1 MLVASLPA
9 PVSTS
14 CRAGMHPGE
23 PDGTEEFPMEATLTR
38 VPDDE
43 VTGNALLAGLPADAR
58 GMLVVGAKVVD
69 LPQRRVLWE
78 PGEMGGAVYFPLA
91 GVISLV
97 TVMRDGDMVE
107 VATVGKEGMAGL
119 HHFLGSRSMPNVRA
133 ICQVEGSAVEIDAE
147 VFREASA
154 APGPLHGLV
163 ERYVLVLQVATA
175 QEVACNRLHPL
186 EMRCARW
193 LMTTRDQVGSDEFGL
208 TQEFLAEMLGVRRA
222 TVTIAAG
229 MLQKAGLI
237 RYRRGWI
244 QVLDPV
250 RLEEAACECSSVIR
264 DEYDRF
270 MREIVRTERS
280 DALSTGRAGPV
291 DDVQCRLDESGQGAP
306 PTDRH
311 ER

>member
-1 MLVASLPA
+1 
-9 PVSTS
+9 
-14 CRAGMHPGE
+14 
-23 PDGTEEFPMEATLTR
+23 MEAL
-38 VPDDE
+38 DDRA
-43 VTGNALLAGLPADAR
+43 TANALLAALPADAR
-58 GMLVVGAKVVD
+58 GMLAQGAAIVD
-69 LPQRRVLWE
+69 MPQRTVLWE
-78 PGEMGGAVYFPLA
+78 PGEVGAGVYFPLS

-107 VATVGKEGMAGL
+107 TATIGKEGMAGL

-133 ICQVEGSAVEIDAE
+133 ICQITGEAVEVDARA
-147 VFREASA
+147 FREASA
-154 APGPLHGLV
+154 APGPLHELI

-193 LMTTRDQVGSDEFGL
+193 LMTTRDQVGADAFGL

-244 QVLDPV
+244 EVLDPV
-250 RLEEAACECSSVIR
+250 GLESAACECSAVIR
-264 DEYDRF
+264 DEYERF
-270 MREIVRTERS
+270 MREIGPER
-280 DALSTGRAGPV
+280 DP
-291 DDVQCRLDESGQGAP
+291 
-306 PTDRH
+306 
-311 ER
+311 